1 MMKFGKDYDLNLASR
16 QYRTTRIWETSPNVA
31 KSFDE

>member
-1 MMKFGKDYDLNLASR
+1 MMKFGKSYDLNLASR
-16 QYRTTRIWETSPNVA
+16 EYRTMKSWENSPNVA